1 MPVSI
6 ITSSVRQGYGQNE
19 GRTAVT
25 ESESSD
31 SDEANPTSP
40 SMKEVELQTRKLDE
54 EFKHIKS
61 KHDYDQFVHNCNINR
76 FT

>member
-1 MPVSI
+1 MGWFKVRSCWN
-6 ITSSVRQGYGQNE
+6 RQGYGQNE
-19 GRTAVT
+19 GRTAVA

-40 SMKEVELQTRKLDE
+40 SKKEVELQTRKLDE

-61 KHDYDQFVHNCNINR
+61 SMIMINCNINR
-76 FT
+76 L